1 MERLGERGIWW
12 EAKTDPRYG
21 DITAFYD
28 ERSDY
33 FYAIG
38 GAPITF
44 EDYVGQGYVYQVRAR
59 RKDAF
64 DLSKYEYWW
73 GRKVGWSKNRL
84 TEFYSE
90 SAIMWNVGQGQMVYN
105 RHCACYIF
113 VHTSECSLSFQRL
126 LTRAYVA
133 TDPGSNQV
141 VLRTASAAEGPWS
154 EDVVVHEAKV
164 RDEGE

>member
-1 MERLGERGIWW
+1 MPADASQNDWNKLVGAGVARVELVDGIPTVMERFGERGIWW

-21 DITAFYD
+21 DISAFYD
-28 ERSDY
+28 EPGDY

-44 EDYVGQGYVYQVRAR
+44 TDYVNQGYVYQVRVR

-73 GRKVGWSKNRL
+73 GRKAGWSKNRL
-84 TEFYSE
+84 TEFNSE

-105 RHCACYIF
+105 RHCACYVF
-113 VHTSECSLSFQRL
+113 VHTSE
-126 LTRAYVA
+126 
-133 TDPGSNQV
+133 
-141 VLRTASAAEGPWS
+141 
-154 EDVVVHEAKV
+154 
-164 RDEGE
+164 